1 MTKFIFDLDGTITKE
16 ETLPLIARHFK
27 VEKEIEELTRA
38 TVAGEVP
45 FVESFI
51 QRVGILGKL
60 PVSKIKQLLSQVDVY
75 DDLVSFIQSNV
86 DMCSIATGNLN
97 CWIEELVKKIGCEC
111 FCSLGETKNDQVV
124 RIVEIL
130 KKEELVQR
138 YKAEGHRGVFVGD
151 GNNDVEAMRLAD
163 VAIVSGLTH
172 SPAPAAVD
180 VADYVVFEEKERRG
194 SGFKKILED
203 YNFQENSR
211 EELMPKFI
219 ADNSGFVLILYNLN
233 YGVPR
238 DVAQDVAQGRYT
250 DVIIKMIRE
259 DNKITRA
266 NIAEKLGVSKKTI
279 EREIKKISQLSYVG
293 RGYSGH
299 WEIKDK

>member
-1 MTKFIFDLDGTITKE
+1 M
-16 ETLPLIARHFK
+16 
-27 VEKEIEELTRA
+27 
-38 TVAGEVP
+38 
-45 FVESFI
+45 
-51 QRVGILGKL
+51 
-60 PVSKIKQLLSQVDVY
+60 
-75 DDLVSFIQSNV
+75 
-86 DMCSIATGNLN
+86 
-97 CWIEELVKKIGCEC
+97 
-111 FCSLGETKNDQVV
+111 
-124 RIVEIL
+124 
-130 KKEELVQR
+130 
-138 YKAEGHRGVFVGD
+138 
-151 GNNDVEAMRLAD
+151 
-163 VAIVSGLTH
+163 
-172 SPAPAAVD
+172 
-180 VADYVVFEEKERRG
+180 ERRD

-238 DVAQDVAQGRYT
+238 DVAQGRYT

-299 WEIKDK
+299 WEIKEK